1 MLAER
6 APLALQSAQPA
17 ARRYEPPVH
26 IGVYDGPLDLLLY
39 LVRKEGVA
47 LREIPVARICTA
59 YLQHLHELDEIDVD
73 RAGEYLAMAST
84 LCLLKARELLPKPL
98 REDEPEET
106 DPRQA
111 LERRLV
117 EYERFR
123 DAAQNL
129 GDRQLLDRDVFARP
143 ERVVAPEETPI
154 DPNTDTWGLAKLFY
168 TLLESR
174 NAPPPVHTV
183 AFETYSMA
191 ETVSR
196 LLTFVS
202 DGEEHTLSELWADM
216 PFRRARL
223 FSFLAVL
230 EASRFQLI
238 DVRQR
243 IHLGAIALQASA
255 GTHEAHRL
263 NSMMAS
269 LETDAGEAP

>member
-1 MLAER
+1 
-6 APLALQSAQPA
+6 
-17 ARRYEPPVH
+17 
-26 IGVYDGPLDLLLY
+26 
-39 LVRKEGVA
+39 
-47 LREIPVARICTA
+47 
-59 YLQHLHELDEIDVD
+59 
-73 RAGEYLAMAST
+73 MAST

-98 REDEPEET
+98 REEDPEEA

-129 GDRQLLDRDVFARP
+129 GTRQLLDRDVFARP
-143 ERVVAPEETPI
+143 EVAVSPDEVSI

-168 TLLESR
+168 SLLESR

-183 AFETYSMA
+183 AFETHSMA

-196 LLTFVS
+196 LLAFLS
-202 DGEEHTLSELWADM
+202 DGAEHTLSELWADM

-243 IHLGAIALQASA
+243 IHLGAIALQACA
-255 GTHEAHRL
+255 VADEDPRL
-263 NSMMAS
+263 NAMLAS
-269 LETDAGEAP
+269 LETDGGESP